1 MSDRQEE
8 SSQDTPPAEPQ
19 RVFRGPDRRRRSTPR
34 FSLYSIWGGR
44 RRELRRSEEQAGSFV
59 DVYGARL
66 WLVVMWIVLM
76 NIADSFFTLVHL
88 QNGGVEANP
97 MAQAL
102 LTTGRAG
109 FVFWKCGLFG
119 LALVVL
125 TVHKNFPMARLGLW
139 VSAGA
144 YTLLLCYHLA
154 LFFF

>member
-1 MSDRQEE
+1 MSEAEAPNPRPEQE
-8 SSQDTPPAEPQ
+8 PHAY
-19 RVFRGPDRRRRSTPR
+19 RGPDRRRRATPR
-34 FSLYSIWGGR
+34 FSLYSFWGGR
-44 RRELRRSEEQAGSFV
+44 RGGSRRTDEQAGEFV
-59 DVYGARL
+59 DLYGTRL

-102 LTTGRAG
+102 LRTGREG
-109 FVFWKCGLFG
+109 FVFWKCGLIG

-139 VSAGA
+139 ISAGA

-154 LFFF
+154 LFFL

>member
-1 MSDRQEE
+1 MSEGQAASEGPGDQK
-8 SSQDTPPAEPQ
+8 
-19 RVFRGPDRRRRSTPR
+19 RVYRGPDRRRRATPR
-34 FSLYSIWGGR
+34 FSLYSLWGGR
-44 RRELRRSEEQAGSFV
+44 RQRHRRSEEQGNAFV
-59 DVYGARL
+59 DVYGTRL

-102 LTTGRAG
+102 LTTGREG
-109 FVFWKCGLFG
+109 FVFWKSGLIG

-125 TVHKNFPMARLGLW
+125 TIHKNFPMARLGLW

-144 YTLLLCYHLA
+144 YTLLLCYHVA
-154 LFFF
+154 LFFC

>member
-1 MSDRQEE
+1 MSEGQAANQGPDKTE
-8 SSQDTPPAEPQ
+8 
-19 RVFRGPDRRRRSTPR
+19 RVFRGPDRRQSATRR

-44 RRELRRSEEQAGSFV
+44 RRGSRRGEEQADSFV
-59 DVYGARL
+59 DVYSMRL

-102 LTTGRAG
+102 LTTGRQG
-109 FVFWKCGLFG
+109 FVFWKCGLIG

-125 TVHKNFPMARLGLW
+125 TVHKNFAMARLGLW
-139 VSAGA
+139 ISAGA
-144 YTLLLCYHLA
+144 YTLLLGYHMA
-154 LFFF
+154 LFYF

>member
-1 MSDRQEE
+1 MSAGEAADHEPEE
-8 SSQDTPPAEPQ
+8 QPRRP
-19 RVFRGPDRRRRSTPR
+19 RGPDRRRNATPR

-44 RRELRRSEEQAGSFV
+44 RRGLRRGEEQAGTFV
-59 DVYGARL
+59 DVYGSRL
-66 WLVVMWIVLM
+66 WLVVMWVVLM

-102 LTTGRAG
+102 LRTGREG
-109 FVFWKCGLFG
+109 FVFWKCGLIG

-125 TVHKNFPMARLGLW
+125 TVHKNFPMARVGLW

-154 LFFF
+154 LFFC